1 MAHIGTFT
9 RTPDGF
15 TGTINTLMLKRN
27 VIVIVPAIATEAE
40 NAPNYRVLADDVEIG
55 AGWKRKGD
63 KVGDYVSL
71 TIDDPSFAQPLRAN
85 LFPATSDGKTFHLIW
100 SRPARRKSTQA

>member
-9 RTPDGF
+9 RTTNGF

-27 VIVIVPAIATEAE
+27 VIVIVPAIATETE
-40 NAPNYRVLADDVEIG
+40 NAPNYRVLADDAEIG

-71 TIDDPSFAQPLRAN
+71 VMDDPSFAHPLRAN

-100 SRPARRKSTQA
+100 TRPARRKSTQE

>member
-15 TGTINTLMLKRN
+15 SGYINTFMVKRQV
-27 VIVIVPAIATEAE
+27 VIIVPAIATEAE
-40 NAPNYRVLADDVEIG
+40 NAPNYRILADDAEIG
-55 AGWKRKGD
+55 AGWKRRGD

-71 TIDDPSFAQPLRAN
+71 ALDDPSFVQPLRAN
-85 LFPATSDGKTFHLIW
+85 LFPATSDGNTFHLIW
-100 SRPARRKSTQA
+100 TRPARRQTKT